1 MKLHAVI
8 AIVVAAVSVAL
19 PAASLA
25 QDRIG
30 PGFGG
35 PRPTGPR
42 GHDWR
47 TTASRTP
54 EGGFLIGNPNAR
66 VKVVEY
72 FSTTCP
78 HCATFAHES
87 GESLFGDHVRSGRVS
102 VEYRNYYLNGVDI
115 AAALLSRCAQPRQ
128 YFEMTH
134 TLLGTQPQWMGRVN
148 AITPQQR
155 TELQALPPLEVAK
168 RLITMLGLDAI
179 GQRHGITPQVRAQC
193 LTQVNLD
200 QLDALHS
207 AGGAAGVNGTP
218 TFFINGRMVQENNWA
233 GIQPLL
239 RAQ

>member
-8 AIVVAAVSVAL
+8 AIWAAAVAAGL

-35 PRPTGPR
+35 ARPSGPR

-47 TTASRTP
+47 TTASRTA

-66 VKVVEY
+66 VKVIEY
-72 FSTTCP
+72 LSTTCP
-78 HCATFAHES
+78 HCAEFAHQ
-87 GESLFGDHVRSGRVS
+87 GGQVLFGDYVRSGRVS

-115 AAALLSRCAQPRQ
+115 AAALLSRCAEPRQ
-128 YFEMTH
+128 YFDMTH
-134 TLLGTQPQWMGRVN
+134 ALLGNQPQWMGRVN
-148 AITPQQR
+148 AITPEQR
-155 TELQALPPLEVAK
+155 AELQALPPLEVAK

-193 LTQVNLD
+193 LTQANLD
-200 QLDALHS
+200 QLDALHR
-207 AGGAAGVNGTP
+207 AGAAAGVNGTP
-218 TFFINGRMVQENNWA
+218 SFFINGRMVQENNWA

>member
-8 AIVVAAVSVAL
+8 AIAAAAATVAL
-19 PAASLA
+19 PAAALA

-35 PRPTGPR
+35 ARPRGPQ

-47 TTASRTP
+47 TTAERTP
-54 EGGFLIGNPNAR
+54 EGGFRIGNPNAR

-87 GESLFGDHVRSGRVS
+87 ADVLIGDYVRSGRVS
-102 VEYRNYYLNGVDI
+102 LEYRNYYLNGVDI

-128 YFEMTH
+128 YFEMSH
-134 TLLGTQPQWMGRVN
+134 ALLGTQPQWMGRVN
-148 AITPQQR
+148 AITPAQR
-155 TELQALPPLEVAK
+155 TELQALPPLEVAR
-168 RLITMLGLDAI
+168 RLISMLGLDAI
-179 GQRHGITPQVRAQC
+179 GQRYGITPQVRAQC
-193 LTQVNLD
+193 LTQANLD

-207 AGGAAGVNGTP
+207 AGGTAGVTGTP
-218 TFFINGRMVQENNWA
+218 TFFVNGRLVQENNWA